1 MKVLATCLSGTLSLN
16 HDWGFMDEK
25 KPTTIHQF
33 DAFFGWVPVCDS
45 CLGIGKVNGKKC
57 LKCKGKAS
65 APDKPK
71 SQDSTV
77 VIPIKDSDNRFAA
90 MDKDNKVIAE
100 GKTSEEVVSM
110 AEKTGKEF
118 AIIWVPNP
126 GQKYCF
132 EGYNLGASNG
142 D

>member
-1 MKVLATCLSGTLSLN
+1 VKVLATCLGRTLSLN

-57 LKCKGKAS
+57 LKCKGKVSAS
-65 APDKPK
+65 AKPEHK
-71 SQDSTV
+71 DTTV
-77 VIPIKDSDNRFAA
+77 VIPIKDSANRFAA

-100 GKTSEEVVSM
+100 GTTSEEVARL
-110 AEKTGKEF
+110 AEASGKEF
-118 AIIWVPNP
+118 TIIWVPNP

-132 EGYNLGASNG
+132 EDYNLWMRGF
-142 D
+142 